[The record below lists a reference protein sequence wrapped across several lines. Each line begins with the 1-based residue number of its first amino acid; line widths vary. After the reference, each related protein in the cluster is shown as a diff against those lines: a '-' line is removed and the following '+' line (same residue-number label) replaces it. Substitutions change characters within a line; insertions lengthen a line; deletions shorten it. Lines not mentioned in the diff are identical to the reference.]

1 MTARGRQAAHVGA
14 ARSRKRVDH
23 HGGRGKKVGMGQQL
37 LHNVLLYAIVFGVAV
52 VFMALASRRGLT
64 RLRVAL
70 VGGVGVVIGFW
81 CALIV
86 AGSMGWL

>member
-1 MTARGRQAAHVGA
+1 V
-14 ARSRKRVDH
+14 S
-23 HGGRGKKVGMGQQL
+23 QQV
-37 LHNVLLYAIVFGVAV
+37 LHNILFYCIVVGVAV

-81 CALIV
+81 CALII

>member
-1 MTARGRQAAHVGA
+1 
-14 ARSRKRVDH
+14 
-23 HGGRGKKVGMGQQL
+23 MGQQL
-37 LHNVLLYAIVFGVAV
+37 LHNVLFYAIVFGVAV

-64 RLRVAL
+64 RLRVAV

-86 AGSMGWL
+86 AGSMGCLWPLARQCSGGVSHRMTLVLP